1 MVSCIAIVEL
11 IAATMTRMGLTVR
24 REFDENAYPKA
35 ARVTDAEVATLDME
49 TDEWHP
55 EWNHIIRPRPSG

>member
-1 MVSCIAIVEL
+1 
-11 IAATMTRMGLTVR
+11 MTRMGLTVR